1 MTPIKGLYAVTPDLD
16 DTERLCKIVTEAILG
31 GARLVQYRNKQAGHV
46 LRIAQAQALLA
57 ICREHGVPLIIN
69 DHVKLCLALDAD
81 GVHIG
86 GTDGDIAA
94 TRQRIGNKLLGASC
108 YNRLDI
114 ALQAQAAGA
123 DYVAFGACFSSQTK
137 PQAPEAAL
145 SLFSANA
152 ALTVPKVAIGG
163 ITLDNA
169 FQAVDAGADM
179 LAVIG
184 ALWGSPDIRHT
195 AQQFSRLYN
204 GPSSS

>member
-1 MTPIKGLYAVTPDLD
+1 MMPIKGLYAVTPDLD
-16 DTERLCKIVTEAILG
+16 DTERLCEMVTAAISG
-31 GARLVQYRNKQAGHV
+31 GATLVQYRNKQAGHL

-57 ICREHGVPLIIN
+57 ICRQHGVPLIIN

-108 YNRLDI
+108 YNRIDL

-145 SLFSANA
+145 SLFSTNP
-152 ALTVPKVAIGG
+152 ALHVPKVAIGG

-169 FQAVDAGADM
+169 TLAVAAGADM

-184 ALWGSPDIRHT
+184 ALWGADDIRQT

-204 GPSSS
+204 